1 MSGSLDG
8 INVALVTP
16 FDEAERVDEEALAA
30 LVEDQLANGVHGLV
44 VNGSTGEFFALTPD
58 ERRRSVELV
67 GEVARGRARLIVHV
81 GAMTTREAVAHTE
94 HAAAH
99 GAVCAMLVCPWYEP
113 INETEIEQHVR
124 AVGAV
129 GLPLMIYNNPAATG
143 WSMRP
148 ELIARLTEIEAVR
161 YMKDTTGNAGRLFRI
176 RELCGD
182 RVELLNGQDTLALIG
197 FLAGTRGAVW
207 GAPNATPRACVE
219 LWRRTVQRVDLAA
232 AHELWSAFYPVNRF
246 FEDEGY
252 VAAVKAG
259 AELRGVKVGI
269 PRRPYLPLAPDRVT
283 ELAALLERLDAAL
296 DAVPA

>member
-30 LVEDQLANGVHGLV
+30 LVEDQLAHGVHGLV
-44 VNGSTGEFFALTPD
+44 VNGSTGEFFALTPE
-58 ERRRSVELV
+58 ERRRNVELV
-67 GEVARGRARLIVHV
+67 GEVARGRAPLIVHV
-81 GAMTTREAVAHTE
+81 GAMTTREAVAHAE
-94 HAAAH
+94 HAAKH

-113 INETEIEQHVR
+113 IDETEIEQHVR
-124 AVGAV
+124 AVGAA

-148 ELIARLTEIEAVR
+148 ELIARLTAIEAVR
-161 YMKDTTGNAGRLFRI
+161 YLKDTTGNAGRLFRI

-182 RVELLNGQDTLALIG
+182 RLELLNGQDTLALIG

-219 LWRRTVQRVDLAA
+219 LWRRTVQCVDLTA

-259 AELRGVKVGI
+259 AQLRGVKVGI
-269 PRRPYLPLAPDRVT
+269 PRRPYLPLAPDRVA
-283 ELAALLERLDAAL
+283 ELAALLERLDATL